1 MGRKKVTN
9 PRIKI
14 TLTLAPETIARLE
27 KLPGENYSRII
38 DAAVMKISVPKSVII
53 PKAEQ

>member
-27 KLPGENYSRII
+27 KLPGENYSRIV
-38 DAAVMKISVPKSVII
+38 DTAVMKMSVPKSVVI